1 MKIKDYYI
9 WIILGAV
16 FAFMAFIEKRVWPLY
31 VVSAL
36 FFIVGFVF
44 WVMEDAKGN
53 KKKQERK
60 KDGNIQ
66 R

>member
-9 WIILGAV
+9 WIILGAAV
-16 FAFMAFIEKRVWPLY
+16 AFMAFIERRVWPLY
-31 VVSAL
+31 FISAL

-44 WVMEDAKGN
+44 WILEDTKGN
-53 KKKQERK
+53 KKRQERK